1 MIHHVFA
8 NRSNVG
14 DWLSARGIQS
24 LLDPPEIT
32 EHLCDQP
39 FIDETLA
46 ALAAANQQDLIV
58 IGGGGLF
65 MDYFEPFWEGFS
77 EIATRVPFCI
87 WGVGYCD
94 MKREN
99 SRPTQKLIEKIVEL
113 SRFCVVRDELTR
125 KYLSRCKIRPPVACP
140 TVTVIEVQP
149 QQYGLLHVDAYDNVG
164 PKIYEEMNLVGRKF
178 AAQTR
183 RPFREI
189 NNIISG
195 GRQSA
200 LLNTLNLFAQADLVL
215 SGRLHGCIIALAMGR
230 KVLAVSGD
238 RKIESFMQ
246 AAGLGEWV
254 LDGRDIGSLFDR
266 LQALPSQRTPCEFI
280 EAAKKSNY
288 AIAEM
293 VRALIRG
300 SGPEQREIIQQ
311 TRSLM

>member
-24 LLDPPEIT
+24 LLAPCEIT

-39 FIDETLA
+39 FVEETLA
-46 ALAAANQQDLIV
+46 ALSAAGRHDFIV

-94 MKREN
+94 IKREN
-99 SRPTQKLIEKIVEL
+99 SRPTQKLIEQIVL
-113 SRFCVVRDELTR
+113 RSRLCVVRDELTR
-125 KYLSRCKIRPPVACP
+125 KYLSHCKIRPPVACP
-140 TVTVIEVQP
+140 SVTTVEAQP

-164 PKIYEEMNLVGRKF
+164 PQIYEEMNLIGRKV
-178 AAQTR
+178 AAQTGR
-183 RPFREI
+183 RFRKI
-189 NNIISG
+189 NNIIAA
-195 GRQSA
+195 GRELA
-200 LLNTLNLFAQADLVL
+200 LQNTLNLFAQADLVL
-215 SGRLHGCIIALAMGR
+215 TGRLHGCIIALAMGR

-238 RKIESFMQ
+238 HKIESFMQ

-254 LDGRDIGSLFDR
+254 IDKRNIGSLFDH
-266 LQALPSQRTPCEFI
+266 LQALPSQRTPREFI
-280 EAAKKSNY
+280 EAAKRGNY
-288 AIAEM
+288 AIAKS
-293 VRALIRG
+293 VCALVRG
-300 SGPEQREIIQQ
+300 SGRSAREI
-311 TRSLM
+311 